1 MRMLILSSLLVCFM
15 PVRLL
20 AVEVAPRITDRE
32 IIERLTR
39 LEEGQRNLEQR
50 MVEGFA
56 ALGQRIDDTNRRIDD
71 TNRRIDDTNRRIE
84 DNNRSLSQRFDD
96 TNRRIDELREY
107 LLWGFGVMFA
117 GMFALVGFVLWDR
130 RTALAPAVR
139 RTEELQ
145 ERERRLEA
153 ALKEYAATSPEM
165 AASLRK
171 EGLL

>member
-15 PVRLL
+15 PVRLF

-39 LEEGQRNLEQR
+39 LEEGQRSLEQR

-56 ALGQRIDDTNRRIDD
+56 ALGQRIDDTNRRLDD
-71 TNRRIDDTNRRIE
+71 INRALSQRLDDTNRRIE
-84 DNNRSLSQRFDD
+84 
-96 TNRRIDELREY
+96 ELREY

-117 GMFALVGFVLWDR
+117 GMFTLVGFVLWDR

-153 ALKEYAATSPEM
+153 ALREYAATSPELT
-165 AASLRK
+165 ASLKRA
-171 EGLL
+171 GLL

>member
-1 MRMLILSSLLVCFM
+1 MPMRMLILSSLLVCFM

-71 TNRRIDDTNRRIE
+71 TNRRIE

-107 LLWGFGVMFA
+107 LL
-117 GMFALVGFVLWDR
+117 
-130 RTALAPAVR
+130 
-139 RTEELQ
+139 
-145 ERERRLEA
+145 
-153 ALKEYAATSPEM
+153 
-165 AASLRK
+165 
-171 EGLL
+171 

>member
-1 MRMLILSSLLVCFM
+1 MPMRLLILSSLLVCFM

-20 AVEVAPRITDRE
+20 AVAVAPRTSDRE

-39 LEEGQRNLEQR
+39 LEEGKRNLEQR

-71 TNRRIDDTNRRIE
+71 TNRRIEDTNRRIE

-130 RTALAPAVR
+130 RTR
-139 RTEELQ
+139 
-145 ERERRLEA
+145 
-153 ALKEYAATSPEM
+153 
-165 AASLRK
+165 
-171 EGLL
+171 

>member
-1 MRMLILSSLLVCFM
+1 MPMRMLILSSLLVCFM

-107 LLWGFGVMFA
+107 LL
-117 GMFALVGFVLWDR
+117 
-130 RTALAPAVR
+130 
-139 RTEELQ
+139 
-145 ERERRLEA
+145 
-153 ALKEYAATSPEM
+153 
-165 AASLRK
+165 
-171 EGLL
+171 

>member
-1 MRMLILSSLLVCFM
+1 MRLLIFSSLLVCFM

-39 LEEGQRNLEQR
+39 LEEGQRSLEQR
-50 MVEGFA
+50 MAEGFA
-56 ALGQRIDDTNRRIDD
+56 ALGQRLDETNRRLDDISRALSQRLDDTNRA
-71 TNRRIDDTNRRIE
+71 
-84 DNNRSLSQRFDD
+84 LSQRLDD
-96 TNRRIDELREY
+96 TSRRIDELREY

-117 GMFALVGFVLWDR
+117 GMFVLMGFVLWDR

-153 ALKEYAATSPEM
+153 ALKEYAATSPEL
-165 AASLRK
+165 AASLKK

>member
-39 LEEGQRNLEQR
+39 LQEGQRNLEQR

-71 TNRRIDDTNRRIE
+71 TNRRIDDTNRRIEDTNRRIE

-130 RTALAPAVR
+130 RTA
-139 RTEELQ
+139 
-145 ERERRLEA
+145 
-153 ALKEYAATSPEM
+153 
-165 AASLRK
+165 
-171 EGLL
+171 